1 MTLFFIFAALL
12 VALCLAWLLLG
23 LFRSGHSSTD
33 QEAVN
38 ITLAR
43 ERRATL
49 DEALANGSID
59 QATHDYEREQLE
71 YDLAADLKLESERT
85 PPKSGHIAAAIIVA
99 IFVPVTAGTLY
110 LQLGNPA
117 AITQT
122 DNPPQTAAGADG
134 QAPSLVDLLPQLEA
148 RLAAAPD
155 DVNGWRLLGRSYL
168 SVNEFARAQSAFEKA
183 LALEENDV
191 PTLAQLA
198 EAIAMT
204 RDGDLSGESLRYLER
219 ANSIDPDNEHALW
232 LLAIARQQTG
242 DHQSALD
249 GFDRLASISKDN
261 PEALATIEQ
270 MRARSM
276 DAMAG
281 GVATTGQP
289 AAETAMESTTDSV
302 NQRRAEPQAGTVAS
316 VQVSVTLSEA
326 AKAAAGDESAVFI
339 YARASKGPPMPL
351 AVSRI
356 TVADLPITVTLDDSM
371 AMIPNMTLSAFP
383 SVTIGARI
391 SPTGN
396 PLAQSGDWFAEQ
408 NDILVNETDSVS
420 LTIDTQTP

>member
-1 MTLFFIFAALL
+1 MTLFFISAALL
-12 VALCLAWLLLG
+12 VALCLVWLLFG

-71 YDLAADLKLESERT
+71 YDLAADLKTHSERT
-85 PPKSGHIAAAIIVA
+85 PARSGHVAAAIIVA

-117 AITQT
+117 AITQA
-122 DNPPQTAAGADG
+122 DNPPQNAARTDT
-134 QAPSLVDLLPQLEA
+134 QAPSLADLLPQLEA
-148 RLAAAPD
+148 RLATSPD

-168 SVNEFARAQSAFEKA
+168 SVNEFDKARNAFEKA
-183 LALEENDV
+183 LALDENDV

-198 EAIAMT
+198 EAIAMA
-204 RDGDLSGESLRYLER
+204 RDGDLSGESLTYLEQ
-219 ANSIDPDNEHALW
+219 ANALDPDHEHTLW
-232 LLAIARQQTG
+232 LLAIARQQAG
-242 DHQSALD
+242 DHANALK
-249 GFDRLASISKDN
+249 GFDRLASMSQGN
-261 PEALATIEQ
+261 PEALATIDQ
-270 MRARSM
+270 MRARSQE
-276 DAMAG
+276 AMAG
-281 GVATTGQP
+281 SSGAESIPAPTAEP
-289 AAETAMESTTDSV
+289 AAE
-302 NQRRAEPQAGTVAS
+302 PQDQTNATPPASAGAS

-326 AKAAAGDESAVFI
+326 AKNAADVDNAVFI
-339 YARASKGPPMPL
+339 YARASQGPPMPL

-356 TVADLPITVTLDDSM
+356 TVGDLPVTVTLDDSM

-383 SVTIGARI
+383 SVTIGARV
-391 SPTGN
+391 SPSGN

-408 NDILVNETDSVS
+408 DDILVNETDSVS
-420 LTIDTQTP
+420 LTIGTQTP